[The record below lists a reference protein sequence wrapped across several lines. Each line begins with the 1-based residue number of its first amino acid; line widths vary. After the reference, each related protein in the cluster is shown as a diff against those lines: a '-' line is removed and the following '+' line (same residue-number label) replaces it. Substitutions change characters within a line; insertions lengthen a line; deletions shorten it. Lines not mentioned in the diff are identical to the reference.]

1 MNKKIGMIGLGIMG
15 SSMSA
20 NMIKDGFTVVGYGGP
35 RSNAEKLAALAG
47 VGVIGAQSAKE
58 VAEKVDIINTCL
70 PSVKSL
76 EDVVY
81 ADDGILAAGNRDL
94 IVIESVCS
102 PLKIK
107 KGFMMI

>member
-47 VGVIGAQSAKE
+47 VGVIRSTISQGGS
-58 VAEKVDIINTCL
+58 
-70 PSVKSL
+70 
-76 EDVVY
+76 
-81 ADDGILAAGNRDL
+81 R
-94 IVIESVCS
+94 ESRYH
-102 PLKIK
+102 
-107 KGFMMI
+107 